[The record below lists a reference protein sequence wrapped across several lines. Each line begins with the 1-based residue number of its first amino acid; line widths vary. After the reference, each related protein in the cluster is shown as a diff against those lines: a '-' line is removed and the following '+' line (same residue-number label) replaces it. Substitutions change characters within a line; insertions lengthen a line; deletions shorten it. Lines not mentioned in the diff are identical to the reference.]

1 MNLTLHK
8 PTEIISDK
16 IYLPGSKSISNRVLI
31 IKALSNIDFLI
42 KNLSDSDD
50 TTHLKE
56 ALDSYLSSSLIN
68 VGHAGTDM
76 RFLTAFLSLKNSSYE
91 LTGSERLQQ
100 RPVKDLVEVLQKLGA
115 DINYKNKDGYPP
127 LLIKGKQLEGGKV
140 EISGKV
146 SSQFITALLLV
157 APYFTEG
164 LELTIKDELVS
175 APYVHMTIELMKEF
189 GSTVIWN
196 DNLITVKPI
205 PYSYLKKEYIVESD
219 WSAASYYYSIIALS
233 KINSKLTISGLFKN
247 SSQADSVCGDIY
259 KWFGVTTEY
268 LGDEI
273 IITKSHSHISN
284 KVFEYDFINCPDIAQ
299 TLACTCIGLNCSF
312 TFTGLQT
319 LKVKETDRIVALQSE
334 LKKFG
339 FELIISENSIQ
350 WINENTISS
359 LTPISIATYN
369 DHRMAM
375 SFAPLCLLVDNL
387 VIEDAQVVSKS
398 YPLFWEHLKQIGI
411 NQTKLE

>member
-1 MNLTLHK
+1 MNLKLHK
-8 PTEIISDK
+8 PSEIISQK
-16 IYLPGSKSISNRVLI
+16 IKLPGSKSISNRVLI
-31 IKALSNIDFLI
+31 IKALSNIDFSI
-42 KNLSDSDD
+42 QNLSDSDD

-56 ALDSYLSSSLIN
+56 ALDNYSSSSLIN

-115 DINYKNKDGYPP
+115 DINYKNKEGYPP

-146 SSQFITALLLV
+146 SSQFVTALLLV

-164 LELTIKDELVS
+164 LELTIKNELVS

-189 GSTVIWN
+189 GATVIWK
-196 DNLITVKPI
+196 DNIITVQPI
-205 PYSYLKKEYIVESD
+205 PYLYSKKEYVVESD
-219 WSAASYYYSIIALS
+219 WSAASYYYSIMTLS
-233 KINSKLTISGLFKN
+233 KINSKLTISGLFKK
-247 SSQADSVCGDIY
+247 SLQADSVCSDIY
-259 KWFGVTTEY
+259 KGFGVNTDFLEN
-268 LGDEI
+268 EI
-273 IITKSHSHISN
+273 IITKTQNNIG
-284 KVFEYDFINCPDIAQ
+284 KFFFEYDFINCPDIAQ
-299 TLACTCIGLNCSF
+299 TIACTCIGLKIPFN
-312 TFTGLQT
+312 FTGLQT
-319 LKVKETDRIVALQSE
+319 LKVKETDRIVALQNE
-334 LKKFG
+334 FKKFG

-375 SFAPLCLLVDNL
+375 SFATLCLLVDNL
-387 VIEDAQVVSKS
+387 VIEDAEVVSKS

-411 NQTKLE
+411 NQTNL